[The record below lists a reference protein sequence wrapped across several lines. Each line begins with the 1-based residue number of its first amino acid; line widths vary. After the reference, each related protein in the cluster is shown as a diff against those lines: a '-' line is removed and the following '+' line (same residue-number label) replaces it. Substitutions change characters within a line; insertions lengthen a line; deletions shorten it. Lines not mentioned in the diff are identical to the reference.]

1 MQAATAI
8 RCEISDRR
16 RAWRQCRELE
26 KSSSEPLPEPRGLRR
41 LDEPLPDPEP
51 LPAAVIEPEP
61 AVGSIATPASTAAV
75 GSTATTDPDPDPDPV
90 PDPEPD
96 VAANPPHRRTGCGPY
111 FGRPGAVHARNTE
124 PRVLPFTRRKR
135 QRWHR
140 LSGNGVITVA
150 A

>member
-1 MQAATAI
+1 MPRLVLVLKPGADAGADADPVAGTEPVPDADADPDAD
-8 RCEISDRR
+8 SD
-16 RAWRQCRELE
+16 
-26 KSSSEPLPEPRGLRR
+26 
-41 LDEPLPDPEP
+41 PDPDP
-51 LPAAVIEPEP
+51 VPDPV
-61 AVGSIATPASTAAV
+61 
-75 GSTATTDPDPDPDPV
+75 PDPDPDPV
-90 PDPEPD
+90 PDPDPD
-96 VAANPPHRRTGCGPY
+96 PDPDPAANPPHRRTGCGPY